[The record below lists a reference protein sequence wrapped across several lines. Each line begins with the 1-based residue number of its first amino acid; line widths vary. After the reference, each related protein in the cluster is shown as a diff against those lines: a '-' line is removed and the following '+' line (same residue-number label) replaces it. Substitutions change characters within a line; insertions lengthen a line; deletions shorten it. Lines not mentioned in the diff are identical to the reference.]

1 MRNIPTAVLLKLHHL
16 EIHRIDEAAAKR
28 MACNRLPEPHQ
39 KIFKQQ
45 LATEIKKLPY
55 KAQIVS
61 LRLNAIKI
69 VYAEAVQKNCWYTC
83 P

>member
-28 MACNRLPEPHQ
+28 MACHQLPEPHQ
-39 KIFKQQ
+39 KIFRQQ
-45 LATEIKKLPY
+45 LASEIKKLPY

-61 LRLNAIKI
+61 LRLEAIKI
-69 VYAEAVQKNCWYTC
+69 AYAKAVQKNSW
-83 P
+83 